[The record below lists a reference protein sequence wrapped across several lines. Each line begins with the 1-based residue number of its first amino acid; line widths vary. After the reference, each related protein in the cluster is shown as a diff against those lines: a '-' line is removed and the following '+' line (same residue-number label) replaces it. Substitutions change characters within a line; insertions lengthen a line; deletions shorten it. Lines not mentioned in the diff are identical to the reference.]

1 LGAGVR
7 GMQAITLAAKVKAL
21 LDARLNIDFEDLD
34 QIIFPALRHR
44 ILLNF
49 DAQAQGITT
58 DIIIQEILVKKKIE
72 I

>member
-1 LGAGVR
+1 
-7 GMQAITLAAKVKAL
+7 M
-21 LDARLNIDFEDLD
+21 EDLD